1 MKTSQACV
9 DFIKRMEGFLKY
21 PIWDYAQYSV
31 GYGTRCEK
39 GDYPNG
45 ITEEEAERLLRKA
58 LKHFEAGINAIGRAF
73 TQQQFDAL
81 VSFSYNVGLGWTAT
95 PNYLIYQLAHGAAYS
110 EAEVLDIFGAWNKAG
125 GNVLDGLTRR
135 RRAEARMWLYGENS
149 CAVENSEGKEEAEMR
164 YQKIEELPEHYRKE
178 IQELVDAG
186 ALRGADGKLDLSED
200 MVRTMI
206 VSKRYADKLQADAV
220 DEAVKAAIKRLIDK
234 I

>member
-1 MKTSQACV
+1 MKTSQNCI

-21 PIWDYAQYSV
+21 PVWDYAQYSV

-39 GDYPNG
+39 GEYPNG
-45 ITEEEAERLLRKA
+45 ITEQEAERLLCKA
-58 LKHFEAGINAIGRAF
+58 LEHFEAGINAIGRAF

-81 VSFSYNVGLGWTAT
+81 VSFSYNVGLGWTAK

-149 CAVENSEGKEEAEMR
+149 GGEEESNVEEKR
-164 YQKIEELPEHYRKE
+164 YQTMEELPNWATAHIEA
-178 IQELVDAG
+178 LVKSG
-186 ALRGADGKLDLSED
+186 CLNGNEKGLDLSED
-200 MVRTMI
+200 MLRVI
-206 VSKRYADKLQADAV
+206 VVLKRYI
-220 DEAVKAAIKRLIDK
+220 DETRCCK
-234 I
+234 

>member
-1 MKTSQACV
+1 MKTSQNCI

-21 PIWDYAQYSV
+21 PVWDYAQYSV

-39 GDYPNG
+39 GEYPNG
-45 ITEEEAERLLRKA
+45 ITEQEAERLLCKA
-58 LKHFEAGINAIGRAF
+58 LEHFEAGINAIGRAF

-81 VSFSYNVGLGWTAT
+81 LSFSYNVGLGWTSK

-149 CAVENSEGKEEAEMR
+149 GGEEESNVEEKR
-164 YQKIEELPEHYRKE
+164 YQTMEELPNWATAHIEG
-178 IQELVDAG
+178 LVKSG
-186 ALRGADGKLDLSED
+186 CLNGNEKGLDLSED
-200 MVRTMI
+200 MLRVI
-206 VSKRYADKLQADAV
+206 VVLKRYI
-220 DEAVKAAIKRLIDK
+220 DETRCCK
-234 I
+234 